1 MSSIFSDQQI
11 SSIIL
16 WLEKWDIPIKYAYMT
31 EQWSQAWSKL
41 EKLRTNKW
49 QSFSDAQLLRDSIEL
64 YLQELWNPKT
74 IAIFDFWCWTG
85 ETIKDTIWKLK
96 KLWIGIKYHA
106 FDLSPK
112 IINLCKINLLTDHSD
127 LNYNS
132 TLIDF
137 ETSNLVNILADIRE
151 QYHNI
156 PVLWLILWN
165 TIGNFNSMERV
176 LSNIIEAFRLEDRLV
191 VGIERADLQNN
202 RWYEKMI
209 KSYNE
214 EIVYNVPMSTI
225 SELWFS
231 QKDWY
236 HEAIFNHKTST
247 IESFFFIKKDF
258 DLIINNK
265 KISFSSWEKIRIM
278 QSRKIDEMQ
287 FSKLFLDLDLRIANI
302 RTNYSNSYLQ
312 ALVWAKRK

>member
-49 QSFSDAQLLRDSIEL
+49 QSFSDAQLLKDSIEL
-64 YLQELWNPKT
+64 YLQELWNPKM
-74 IAIFDFWCWTG
+74 IAIFDFWCGTG

-96 KLWIGIKYHA
+96 QLWIGIKYHA

-127 LNYNS
+127 LDYNS

-225 SELWFS
+225 SELWFN

-247 IESFFFIKKDF
+247 IESFF
-258 DLIINNK
+258 L
-265 KISFSSWEKIRIM
+265 
-278 QSRKIDEMQ
+278 
-287 FSKLFLDLDLRIANI
+287 
-302 RTNYSNSYLQ
+302 
-312 ALVWAKRK
+312 